1 METEH
6 NLKMEMLTIAEIGT
20 AWKCE
25 PVKLPQYCQLDF
37 ALTREGKIEAFAEVK
52 CRTFPRDRF
61 KTSLIHLHKMMY
73 ARQVAFETGIPTF
86 LIVRWTD
93 WIGACSFKVDFHT
106 TVGGRRDR
114 GIERDYG
121 LMAEVPIDEF
131 HMVRELNE
139 TI

>member
-6 NLKMEMLTIAEIGT
+6 NLKMELLTIADIGK
-20 AWKCE
+20 AWKCD

-37 ALTREGKIEAFAEVK
+37 ALTRQGKIEAFAEVK
-52 CRTFPRDRF
+52 CRTFPRDRY

-93 WIGACSFKVDFHT
+93 WIGACSFKVDFAT
-106 TVGGRRDR
+106 TIGGRRDR
-114 GIERDYG
+114 GIERDSG
-121 LMAEVPIDEF
+121 LMAEVPINEF

>member
-37 ALTREGKIEAFAEVK
+37 ALTREGKIKAFAEVK

-93 WIGACSFKVDFHT
+93 WIGACSFKVDFAT
-106 TVGGRRDR
+106 TIGGRRDR

-121 LMAEVPIDEF
+121 LMAEVPINEF
-131 HMVRELNE
+131 HMVRELFNE
-139 TI
+139 